1 MKLLTAM
8 CSISL
13 QQTHVKEIGRDED
26 DGVVVSFL
34 LCWVNRDGK
43 AIETVNRCGNT
54 ELSKVST
61 RWRLCVGAKVN
72 RQLFY
77 RSAEYKMTKSV
88 QKTQR
93 SAFTYWC
100 A

>member
-1 MKLLTAM
+1 M
-8 CSISL
+8 SL
-13 QQTHVKEIGRDED
+13 
-26 DGVVVSFL
+26 L
-34 LCWVNRDGK
+34 LCWINRDGK
-43 AIETVNRCGNT
+43 AIETVNKCGNT

-61 RWRLCVGAKVN
+61 RWRLYVGAKVN

-77 RSAEYKMTKSV
+77 RSAEYKMTKIV

-100 A
+100 AQSLPNLLTSTETAFEDRYYERHTM